1 MKPTCYVMVGLPG
14 TGKSTYVSEQLMPTL
29 SDDAFIYSTDRLIE
43 EAAENRGQTY
53 NEAFR
58 DMIGPAT
65 QQMEHWL
72 DIYSTWD
79 NVDVVWDQTNTG
91 RKKRE
96 KIVRRMK
103 DRGYR
108 MEAICFLH
116 PDPGEIEDMKEWRR
130 RLASREGKTI
140 PEHVLENMTENFTVP
155 SIPEGFD
162 RVITMDI
169 HHNVIVEMET

>member
-14 TGKSTYVSEQLMPTL
+14 TGKSTYVSEQLMPML

-65 QQMEHWL
+65 EQMEQWL
-72 DIYSTWD
+72 TVVTRDK
-79 NVDVVWDQTNTG
+79 NDVVWDQTNTG

-96 KIVRRMK
+96 KIIRRMK
-103 DRGYR
+103 NAGYR
-108 MEAICFLH
+108 VEAICFLH
-116 PDPGEIEDMKEWRR
+116 PDPGLIDDMKEWKR

-140 PEHVLENMTENFTVP
+140 PEHVLENMMQNFTIP

-162 RVITMDI
+162 RVITMDMYQNI
-169 HHNVIVEMET
+169 MVET